1 MKEKEGAVSE
11 VIGALLIL
19 VMVIAG
25 LTIIMAMLLGQIH
38 TDTIPSTEL
47 VPIDETNTTTG
58 FHTVKIAHDGG
69 DALSDDEIK
78 ILIDGVNSTC
88 DSYFTKNK
96 RAFCIQ
102 GEYFKPGDTLA
113 FKPTKSPIH
122 NLTIFYQPHGSN
134 ASSVVMYQTSKLTKV
149 NISESI
155 NGIPSNWS
163 TYTDPP
169 VISSITIS
177 PTSPLKAGSTAT
189 VSWTVTDQIPYYGAE
204 VRLTGPGINSVLS
217 SSTYDSLSF
226 TVPTVSGSGY
236 SLVIT
241 VRDMNGNVGT
251 GTSNSFSIQDVPVVS
266 LQSPNGGES
275 WTEKSTN
282 SIVWT
287 ASSLTGISQTTLFLS
302 KDGGSSWS
310 MISSSP
316 GSSPYSWTIPT
327 GSQTDLGKINV
338 TTCNSAGD
346 CSSDTSDGVFQIST
360 SSSSGSVTVTSPVS
374 GAVLN
379 GAGKYPI
386 TWSVSSPFDVD
397 SIDLKYTDGS
407 SWTPILTGISGVS
420 SYDWTTPDAPGTK
433 YQVSVTAY
441 MSDGSLISGISGV
454 FTIQQV
460 APTVVVESPN
470 GGEIWSIGSTQQIKW
485 NATSGSGIS
494 SVNLLYS
501 ISDSPVTTTIASGIS
516 NTGLF
521 SWPVPAVP
529 SQKVRIIVKA
539 SGNNGLTGTD
549 KSDNYFQI
557 KDTTAPTISITT
569 PSGGEIWQQ
578 NPSSNPKQIVWTA
591 SDNVNVDHIKLEYS
605 INSGTSY
612 SQITYAETLNNI
624 GYFYWYVPNNP
635 STTCKIRGTAYDFAG
650 NPATAVS
657 NGVFTIKS

>member
-1 MKEKEGAVSE
+1 MKKREGAVSE
-11 VIGALLIL
+11 VIGGLLLL

-25 LTIIMAMLLGQIH
+25 LTIIMTMILGQIH
-38 TDTIPSTEL
+38 TDTIPSTDL
-47 VPIDETNTTTG
+47 IPIDETNTSTG
-58 FHTVKIAHDGG
+58 YHTVKIVHNGG
-69 DALSDDEIK
+69 DALSDDEIEVF
-78 ILIDGVNSTC
+78 IDGVDSTC

-102 GEYFKPGDTLA
+102 GEIFKPGDTLA
-113 FKPTKSPIH
+113 FKPKKSPIH
-122 NLTIFYQPHGSN
+122 SLTIYYQPHGSN
-134 ASSVVMYQTSKLTKV
+134 ASSQVLFQTLKFTKV

-163 TYTDPP
+163 TYTEPP

-177 PTSPLKAGSTAT
+177 PTTPLKAGSTAT
-189 VSWTVTDQIPYYGAE
+189 VSWTVTNQIPVYGAE
-204 VRLTGPGINSVLS
+204 VRLTGPGVNTVVS

-251 GTSNSFSIQDVPVVS
+251 GTSNPFSIQDVPVVM

-275 WTEKSTN
+275 WTEKSTH
-282 SIVWT
+282 SIVWSS
-287 ASSLTGISQTTLFLS
+287 SSLTGISQTSLSFS
-302 KDGGSSWS
+302 KDGGSTWS
-310 MISSSP
+310 TISSSP
-316 GSSPYSWTIPT
+316 GSSSYSWIIPT
-327 GSQTDLGKINV
+327 GSKTDLGKINV
-338 TTCNSAGD
+338 TACNFAGD
-346 CSSDTSDGVFQIST
+346 CSSDISDGVFQIST
-360 SSSSGSVTVTSPVS
+360 SSSSGTITVTSPVS
-374 GAVLN
+374 GAALN

-386 TWSVSSPFDVD
+386 TWSITSSFNVI

-407 SWTPILTGISGVS
+407 SWIPIQTGLSGVG
-420 SYDWTTPDAPGTK
+420 SYDWTTPDTPGTR
-433 YQVSVTAY
+433 YQVSVTAH
-441 MSDGSLISGISGV
+441 MSDGSTISGLSGV

-501 ISDSPVTTTIASGIS
+501 ISDSPVTTAIASGIS
-516 NTGLF
+516 NTGTF
-521 SWPVPAVP
+521 SWTVPAVP

-539 SGNNGLTGTD
+539 FGSNGLTGTD

-569 PSGGEIWQQ
+569 PRGGEIWQQ
-578 NPSSNPKQIVWTA
+578 NPSSNPQQIVWIA
-591 SDNVNVDHIKLEYS
+591 SDNVNVDHVKLEYS
-605 INSGTSY
+605 TNSGGSY
-612 SQITYAETLNNI
+612 TQITYAETLNNI
-624 GYFYWYVPNNP
+624 GYFYWYVPNTP
-635 STTCKIRGTAYDFAG
+635 STTCTIRGTAYDFAG
-650 NPATAVS
+650 NSATAVS
-657 NGVFTIKS
+657 NGLFTIKS